1 MIEVI
6 RKSREFDKVETYLM
20 TTSPKIH
27 SVKDIEDGTRLVVTG
42 YLFFN
47 DVKPN
52 GEVAEIMSLITED
65 KEVYSCQSAT
75 FKRSLEEIA
84 DLFNGEPFPIIKI
97 SGVTKND
104 REYVNCVLDTDS
116 VK

>member
-1 MIEVI
+1 MIEII

-27 SVKDIEDGTRLVVTG
+27 RVKDIEDGTRLVVTG

-52 GEVAEIMSLITED
+52 GDVAEIMSIITDD
-65 KEVYSCQSAT
+65 KEVYSCQSTT

-84 DLFNGEPFPIIKI
+84 NLFDGEPFPIIKI
-97 SGVTKND
+97 SGETNAG
-104 REYVNCVLDTDS
+104 REYVNCVLDTES
-116 VK
+116 V

>member
-6 RKSREFDKVETYLM
+6 RKSREFDKVESYLM

-52 GEVAEIMSLITED
+52 GDVAEIMSIITDD

-84 DLFNGEPFPIIKI
+84 NLFDGEPFPIIKI
-97 SGVTKND
+97 SGETNAG
-104 REYVNCVLDTDS
+104 REYVNCVLDTES
-116 VK
+116 V